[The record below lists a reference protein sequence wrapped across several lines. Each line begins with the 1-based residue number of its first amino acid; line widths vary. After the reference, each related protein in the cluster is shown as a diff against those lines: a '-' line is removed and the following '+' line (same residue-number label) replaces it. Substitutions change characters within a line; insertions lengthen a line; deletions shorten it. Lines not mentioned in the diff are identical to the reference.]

1 MKSIY
6 RWSLLAILALVLV
19 ALAGLIRTHAAG
31 SPAAAAIVARLDR
44 SLTLT
49 AAPGQADAENLFLV
63 SGIRA
68 SAVRI
73 VSRSL
78 DMNMGST
85 VYVARSLGHGQWRVL
100 NAEVPMVGRWGIQVQ
115 AWRKGAWI
123 SLGQVAYQVPFTGT
137 MHLLAGDYS

>member
-1 MKSIY
+1 MNSIY

-19 ALAGLIRTHAAG
+19 ALASLTRTHATS
-31 SPAAAAIVARLDR
+31 SPTDTAIVARLDR
-44 SLTLT
+44 SMTLT
-49 AAPGQADAENLFLV
+49 AAPGRADAENIFIV

-73 VSRSL
+73 LSRSL

-85 VYVARSLGHGQWRVL
+85 SYVASSLGRGQWRVL

-123 SLGQVAYQVPFTGT
+123 SVGQVAYDVPLTGA
-137 MHLLAGDYS
+137 MHLFGQ